1 MQFFCARLIPFL
13 LPHYLCHYPQHSCP
27 TLPPFL
33 STQLSSTPLP
43 NALLTFAAPHPCPRG
58 TAYVLACLSV
68 VAAVRR
74 IASLVVD
81 R

>member
-13 LPHYLCHYPQHSCP
+13 LPHYLRHYPQHSCP
-27 TLPPFL
+27 TPPPFL

-58 TAYVLACLSV
+58 TAYVLGPSFLGNYDIRRHK
-68 VAAVRR
+68 AVTQ
-74 IASLVVD
+74 
-81 R
+81 